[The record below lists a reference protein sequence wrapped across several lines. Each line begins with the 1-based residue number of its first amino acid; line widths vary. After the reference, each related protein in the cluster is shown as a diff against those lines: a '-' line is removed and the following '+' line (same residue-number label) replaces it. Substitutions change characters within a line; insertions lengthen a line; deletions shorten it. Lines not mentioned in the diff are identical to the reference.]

1 MGNESLTDI
10 KQTFPPEGKR
20 AAQHRKLVPN
30 ALYPISRTSKLLT
43 PHQLLDMVNASKLTD
58 AKLSVENIME
68 CMRAAE
74 LDGSVEAIKPIGGV
88 DVPDLSDSDDD
99 GPSKKRRKTKDTGD
113 DDDDDLDDEE
123 KERRATAEKEKAR
136 AKAKEKKRREKERE
150 LEERK
155 RQKEKEKEKERRR
168 KEKEKEKKREKKK
181 KKEKEKRKKEKEK
194 EKKKVGFYHVEP
206 HVCIL
211 TLRPAKTAHA
221 GELRGRGQR

>member
-99 GPSKKRRKTKDTGD
+99 EPSKKRRKTKDTGD

-136 AKAKEKKRREKERE
+136 AKAKEKKRREKE
-150 LEERK
+150 
-155 RQKEKEKEKERRR
+155 KEKEKRR